1 MVYRMFKNLIFKIK
15 MKAVDWHS
23 GQFYK
28 RFQKEGKLSKELRKN
43 LIFQRIKQLLTTAY
57 EQTDIYHGLY
67 QRAGNRN
74 DPFPRSFTY
83 CR

>member
-1 MVYRMFKNLIFKIK
+1 MKIK
-15 MKAVDWHS
+15 KKAKKMIKKIETKNIKSSKH
-23 GQFYK
+23 
-28 RFQKEGKLSKELRKN
+28 KERLRKSKELRKN